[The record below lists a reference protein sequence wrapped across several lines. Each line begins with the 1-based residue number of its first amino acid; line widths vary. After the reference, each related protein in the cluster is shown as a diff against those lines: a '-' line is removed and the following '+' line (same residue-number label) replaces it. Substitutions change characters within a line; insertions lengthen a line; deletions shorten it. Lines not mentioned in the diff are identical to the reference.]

1 NCETDALVPARA
13 ARKNGGVNADKIAV
27 QIDHRA
33 ARVARIDCGV
43 RLNEIF
49 KPLDLS
55 IHSAARCTHDSHRG
69 RFADSKWIA
78 DCEHNV
84 AYLQFRRIANRQS
97 GQAGGI
103 DLEDCNIRLRIGS
116 HELSGEIALVRQ
128 LDFDFSRAVDYVI
141 VRHDGSVRSDDH
153 ARTEALLSLW
163 LRLDSSTLIAEELP
177 KERVIEEG
185 HRLAGFRLHNLRGV
199 DVHDRGKSRLQHR
212 GEAVCKCAERHRR
225 AVARNCHRKARGTVN
240 GTTRPI
246 SKPGCEY
253 RATG

>member
-1 NCETDALVPARA
+1 QITANHLPVLDELSHHVVGHVNRNCETDALVPARA

-84 AYLQFRRIANRQS
+84 AYLQF
-97 GQAGGI
+97 
-103 DLEDCNIRLRIGS
+103 
-116 HELSGEIALVRQ
+116 
-128 LDFDFSRAVDYVI
+128 
-141 VRHDGSVRSDDH
+141 
-153 ARTEALLSLW
+153 
-163 LRLDSSTLIAEELP
+163 
-177 KERVIEEG
+177 
-185 HRLAGFRLHNLRGV
+185 
-199 DVHDRGKSRLQHR
+199 
-212 GEAVCKCAERHRR
+212 
-225 AVARNCHRKARGTVN
+225 
-240 GTTRPI
+240 
-246 SKPGCEY
+246 
-253 RATG
+253 